1 MSAALLT
8 VIPASGETI
17 DFAGAWS
24 KLWTAIMSATG
35 IAGIM
40 TVLTIAGA
48 LIALFAIGK
57 YLFQQRKSGGQGAGH
72 GLGQIGWALPVALLL
87 MAPNLLIPLA
97 LKVVDVIGNVIV
109 NVVKLAV

>member
-40 TVLTIAGA
+40 TVLTIGGAVIA
-48 LIALFAIGK
+48 LIAIGK

-72 GLGQIGWALPVALLL
+72 GLSQIGWALPVALLL
-87 MAPNLLIPLA
+87 MAPNLLIPLV
-97 LKVVDVIGNVIV
+97 LKVFDVFANVL
-109 NVVKLAV
+109 VKIISLAA

>member
-24 KLWTAIMSATG
+24 TLWTAVMKAANIG
-35 IAGIM
+35 GIM
-40 TVLTIAGA
+40 TVLTIGGA
-48 LIALFAIGK
+48 LIALIAIGK

-72 GLGQIGWALPVALLL
+72 GLSQIGWALPVALLL
-87 MAPNLLIPLA
+87 MAPNLLIPLV
-97 LKVVDVIGNVIV
+97 LKIVDVVV
-109 NVVKLAV
+109 NVLVNIIKLAA